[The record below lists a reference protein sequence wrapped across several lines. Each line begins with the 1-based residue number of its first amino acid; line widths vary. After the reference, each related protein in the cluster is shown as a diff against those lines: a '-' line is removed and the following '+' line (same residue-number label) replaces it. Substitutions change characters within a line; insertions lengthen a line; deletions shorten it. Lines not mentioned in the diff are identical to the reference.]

1 VRGFAPSIPTPS
13 QPDFAWS
20 ARSTRS
26 LSPYFLLAKCLL
38 SAARNKPFQ
47 YVTDKNLVAAG
58 QFQRANIKVLILCRA
73 HFVSL
78 PAGAFGVAKECHP
91 SAPSRREP
99 HQNENAKH
107 QKEKLIAGA
116 GRGKKVGPQA
126 PLKTTG
132 RWHGYKNANHGVF
145 ATI

>member
-1 VRGFAPSIPTPS
+1 
-13 QPDFAWS
+13 
-20 ARSTRS
+20 
-26 LSPYFLLAKCLL
+26 
-38 SAARNKPFQ
+38 
-47 YVTDKNLVAAG
+47 VAAG

-91 SAPSRREP
+91 SAPSWREP

-116 GRGKKVGPQA
+116 GRGKKVGPLA

-132 RWHGYKNANHGVF
+132 RWHGYKNANLTARPVWVQRRSERGYKPEAQKIPPVNV
-145 ATI
+145 